1 MQESSEPF
9 PSILLIDIKMLK
21 AVIFDMDGLLVDSE
35 PLWKEAEQ
43 KIFSRVSIELTY
55 DMMAQTA

>member
-1 MQESSEPF
+1 
-9 PSILLIDIKMLK
+9 MLK